1 MLKSGNADYTYILQ
15 GGGGLDSPLLEGI
28 SAF

>member
-1 MLKSGNADYTYILQ
+1 MLKPENTNNNSILQ
-15 GGGGLDSPLLEGI
+15 GGGVDSPLLEGI

>member
-1 MLKSGNADYTYILQ
+1 MLKPENTDYTYILQ
-15 GGGGLDSPLLEGI
+15 GGGGLDFPLLQTS